1 MPVEQIL
8 VTGSSGTIGTALVK
22 RLLSEDYTVYGTDV
36 KSNPWLPEVNDRTQI
51 KDLQNPKE
59 IADLPTDVDLIIHL
73 GAHARVHRLVKEPER
88 MMDNLEMTFNVL
100 EHARRS
106 DIPNVLFASSREIYG
121 DSNQI
126 VFSESETSIDET
138 KSPYTASKAG
148 GESMVHAYRECYG
161 LSTCITRF
169 SNVYGRYD
177 DSDRVVPLFIAKS
190 NQGQP
195 LTVFGSGK
203 VLDFTYLDDCIE
215 GLARIIDS
223 FHKVDGT
230 TLNISSGE
238 GSSLIELARE
248 IDART
253 ANNSEIRIKKSRRG
267 EVNKYISDVSKA
279 KRLVGY
285 SPQYSFTDGLE
296 QTIDWYLNRPSLL
309 DRIRQHASDGE

>member
-1 MPVEQIL
+1 M
-8 VTGSSGTIGTALVK
+8 TGSSGTIGTALVK
-22 RLLSEDYTVYGTDV
+22 RLLDEGYTVFGTDV
-36 KSNPWLPEVNDRTQI
+36 KPNPWIPEVNDRTQM
-51 KDLQNPKE
+51 KDLRDPE
-59 IADLPTDVDLIIHL
+59 EVSDLPTDVDLIVHL

-106 DIPNVLFASSREIYG
+106 GIPNVLFASSREVYG
-121 DSNQI
+121 DGNQI

-148 GESMVHAYRECYG
+148 GESMVQAYRECYD

-203 VLDFTYLDDCIE
+203 VLDFTYLDDCVE
-215 GLARIIDS
+215 GLARVIDR

-238 GSSLIELARE
+238 GTSLIELARE
-248 IDART
+248 IDGRT
-253 ANNSEIRIKKSRRG
+253 PNDSEIRVEESRRG

-279 KRLVGY
+279 EQFVGY
-285 SPQYSFTDGLE
+285 SPQYSLVDGLDR
-296 QTIDWYLNRPSLL
+296 TIDWYLDRPSLL
-309 DRIRQHASDGE
+309 DRIQRRASDGE